1 MPADKKAEL
10 NAMRRESYHRKKAER
25 EAAQNDTQN
34 LGTIFTTRHSVC
46 VAHVIN
52 ETNTSNGV
60 VEHLTSE
67 LNERTTDDFDDS
79 WLRHNDTFQTI
90 PMEVL
95 SQLSLVERRRVKDRE
110 RWSKRYLNMTNDQK
124 AKKKCQQAI
133 N

>member
-1 MPADKKAEL
+1 MHLP
-10 NAMRRESYHRKKAER
+10 YV
-25 EAAQNDTQN
+25 
-34 LGTIFTTRHSVC
+34 G

-95 SQLSLVERRRVKDRE
+95 SQLSLVERRRAKDRE

-124 AKKKCQQAI
+124 AKEKCQQAI

>member
-1 MPADKKAEL
+1 MCL
-10 NAMRRESYHRKKAER
+10 SYV
-25 EAAQNDTQN
+25 D
-34 LGTIFTTRHSVC
+34 
-46 VAHVIN
+46 VAYVIN
-52 ETNTSNGV
+52 ETNTSNSV

-90 PMEVL
+90 PMEGTSTLYKAYGIVNYSYYSWIICIVSLLTFLHFLNHVIVL
-95 SQLSLVERRRVKDRE
+95 SQLSLVERRRAKDRE